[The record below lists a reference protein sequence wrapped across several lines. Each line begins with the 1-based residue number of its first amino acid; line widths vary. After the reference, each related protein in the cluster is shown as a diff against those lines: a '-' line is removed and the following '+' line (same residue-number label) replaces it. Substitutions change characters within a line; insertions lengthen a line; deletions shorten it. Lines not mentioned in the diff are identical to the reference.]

1 MPLMIPES
9 MKEEHEELHQEL
21 RKATEMTG
29 KVGQAAKKVVQ
40 ILHPHFEK
48 ENELAL
54 PEIGVARELAEGK
67 TSQDFAA
74 AKKLCDR
81 FSAEYPNML
90 EEHVVIVKACD
101 ELEKAAKSARKRSVV
116 EFTKKLKLHAKT
128 EEALTYPAALLIGK
142 LLKQ

>member
-1 MPLMIPES
+1 

-21 RKATEMTG
+21 KEATEIPG
-29 KVGQAAKKVVQ
+29 KVGQAAKKVAQ

-67 TSQDFAA
+67 TSPDFAA
-74 AKKLCDR
+74 AKKLCDK
-81 FSAEYPNML
+81 FSAEYPKML
-90 EEHVVIVKACD
+90 EEHVGIVNALE
-101 ELEKAAKSARKRSVV
+101 ELEKAAKTAGKRDVV

-128 EEALTYPAALLIGK
+128 EEALTYPAAIMIGK